1 MKITTETKLYGIIG
15 HPIKHSISPG
25 IHNFLFNYFHI
36 NAVYVAFDV
45 ESYMLKYT
53 VNGLKALK
61 IQGCNIT
68 LPYKE
73 KIMKYIDEVD
83 EEARIIGAVNT
94 IKLEQGKIKGYNTDS
109 IGFITSLK
117 KHVPHIGGKKVAV
130 IGAGGAARAVVYAL
144 LKENAFVMVFN
155 RTYEKA
161 VKLKEKFKNVKVY
174 PLSQEEMLKDA
185 KIIINATSCG
195 LNKDDKMLFSP
206 SILKKDAV
214 FCELIYN
221 ETPLQYEARREGIKT
236 IDGKGML
243 IEQALISFY
252 IWTDKRASSNQLKGI
267 FK

>member
-45 ESYMLKYT
+45 EPYMLKHT

-68 LPYKE
+68 LPHKE
-73 KIMKYIDEVD
+73 KIIKYIDEVD

-109 IGFITSLK
+109 RGFLASLK
-117 KHVPHIGGKKVAV
+117 KYVPDIKRKKIAV
-130 IGAGGAARAVVYAL
+130 IGAGGAAKAVVYAL
-144 LKENAFVMVFN
+144 LKENAFVRVFN

-185 KIIINATSCG
+185 EIVINATSCG
-195 LNKDDKMLFSP
+195 LNKDDEMLFSP

-214 FCELIYN
+214 FYELIYN
-221 ETPLQYEARREGIKT
+221 ETPLQYEARRRGIRT
-236 IDGKGML
+236 IDGKDML

-252 IWTDKRASSNQLKGI
+252 IWTGKRASSNQLGRL

>member
-195 LNKDDKMLFSP
+195 LNKDDEMLFSP

-214 FCELIYN
+214 FYELIYN
-221 ETPLQYEARREGIKT
+221 ETPLQYEARRRGIRT
-236 IDGKGML
+236 IDGKDML

-252 IWTDKRASSNQLKGI
+252 IWTDKRASLNQLKGI